1 MPGQAFDPSTH
12 PRRVNLGCGHDKR
25 EGYLNVDL
33 HSMHAPDLVSEVTDL
48 RLLPSNY
55 YEHAVAQDVLEH
67 ITRLRTRTALCEWN
81 RILKEGGTLELRVP
95 NVVGLVKLLTQ
106 RENRAAA
113 RQEEL
118 LQCLFGTQRYEGDFH
133 QSGFTDIY
141 LTALLEETGFKV
153 VKLATVDEWLFH
165 VLARKVAHVP
175 PSPLLRIEKDEDFLR
190 AVYQKMLGRDP
201 DPEAANFFG
210 LRLRAGMVREIVV
223 NIIQE
228 SEEYRNVQRAA

>member
-1 MPGQAFDPSTH
+1 MPGQAFDPSAH
-12 PRRVNLGCGHDKR
+12 PRRVNLGCGFDKR
-25 EGYLNVDL
+25 DGYVNVDL

-67 ITRLRTRTALCEWN
+67 ITRLRTRTALREWN

-106 RENRAAA
+106 RNNLTPA

-118 LQCLFGTQRYEGDFH
+118 LQCLFGTQRYDGDFH
-133 QSGFTDIY
+133 QNGFTDVY
-141 LTALLEETGFKV
+141 LTALLEEAGFKV
-153 VKLATVDEWLFH
+153 VKLATVDDWLFH
-165 VLARKVAHVP
+165 ALARKVAHVP
-175 PSPLLRIEKDEDFLR
+175 PSALLRIEKDEDFLR
-190 AVYQKMLGRDP
+190 AVYQEMLGRDP
-201 DPEAANFFG
+201 DPEAAYLYG

-223 NIIQE
+223 DIIQK
-228 SEEYRNVQRAA
+228 SEEYRNYQRAA